1 MEKNCIILIYKYIMT
16 FGNSVKIVYA
26 SKYLIYMPLKE
37 KLIKIIRDEKELY
50 ELAQENENE

>member
-1 MEKNCIILIYKYIMT
+1 MIYKYIMT

>member
-1 MEKNCIILIYKYIMT
+1 MLIYKYIMS